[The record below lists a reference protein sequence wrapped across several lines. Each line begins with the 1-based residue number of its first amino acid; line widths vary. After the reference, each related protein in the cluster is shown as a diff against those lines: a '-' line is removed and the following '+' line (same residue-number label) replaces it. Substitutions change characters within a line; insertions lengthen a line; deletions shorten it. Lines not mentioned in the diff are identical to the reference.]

1 LEETQ
6 GVFIRRASGLV
17 RDMSPTQLIFF
28 NFLTQGIWPGVAL
41 AFTQNPVTFSGENV
55 AVGLAIIAVLGTAFF
70 IAYSIVYSAFPRV
83 GTDYVFQSRVLT
95 PAIGFASA
103 MTAWVI
109 YQFWYV
115 AFYEVDVINTF
126 IAPWLTALSY
136 STSNQYFASL
146 ATSLSQVPNLLAFSF
161 IAVVLT
167 GAILMGGLRAYVKVQ
182 TALMILSSLSFVI
195 IIALLIGTSNAS
207 FVSNFNAYMSSSLG
221 KTDSYNYLISS
232 AQQAGYN
239 LSPPFSLYATMGAM
253 ILPWI
258 FALEWPVFGNLS
270 LGGETQSA
278 DRLKTQALSMLVPFY
293 MGIVAWG
300 VVWYLFV
307 GMVGERFWNAVS
319 YLTWNASSVVAN
331 VPSALYFPFV
341 VAIGTNNPW
350 MTGLFSIT
358 ASIMIMCANF
368 TIFIVCTRMIFAMTF
383 DRLFPKR
390 IADIS
395 RRTRA
400 PVYALLVI
408 VVISLLWVV
417 GVLYYGTT
425 LSSWFGSVQ
434 VQISFTQILTMV
446 GALLFRKRLKHLYEQ
461 SAAARHRVALIISAV
476 IGIGFTLMIIY
487 YMLAIPALYASL
499 PQSEALILILF
510 LASIGYYYG
519 VRLYRRRTS
528 IDIALAFKEIPPS

>member
-1 LEETQ
+1 
-6 GVFIRRASGLV
+6 
-17 RDMSPTQLIFF
+17 MSPTQLIFF
-28 NFLTQGIWPGVAL
+28 NFLTQGIWPGIAL

-55 AVGLAIIAVLGTAFF
+55 ALGFAIIAVLGTAFF

-115 AFYEVDVINTF
+115 AFYEADVIGTF

-136 STSNQYFASL
+136 STSNPYFVNL
-146 ATSLSQVPNLLAFSF
+146 ATSLGQIQNLLAFSF
-161 IAVVLT
+161 IAVILT
-167 GAILMGGLRAYVKVQ
+167 GVILMGGLRAYIKVQ
-182 TALMILSSLSFVI
+182 TALMVLSSLSFVV
-195 IIALLIGTSNAS
+195 IAILLIATSNGT
-207 FVSNFNAYMSSSLG
+207 FVSNFNAYMSSALG
-221 KTDSYNYLISS
+221 KTDSYHYLISS

-239 LSPPFSLYATMGAM
+239 LSPPFSLYATMGGM

-270 LGGETQSA
+270 LGGEMQSA

-293 MGIVAWG
+293 MGIVAWAG
-300 VVWYLFV
+300 IWYLFLN
-307 GMVGERFWNAVS
+307 MVGEQFWNAVS
-319 YLTWNASSVVAN
+319 FLTWNSSSVVAN

-341 VAIGTNNPW
+341 VAVGTNNPL
-350 MTGLFSIT
+350 MTGIFSIT

-368 TIFIVCTRMIFAMTF
+368 TIFIVCARMLFAMTF

-390 IADIS
+390 LADIS
-395 RRTRA
+395 QRTRA
-400 PVYALLVI
+400 PIYALLVI
-408 VVISLLWVV
+408 LVITLFWVV
-417 GVLYYGTT
+417 GVLFYGTT

-434 VQISFTQILTMV
+434 VQISFTQILTMI
-446 GALLFRKRLKHLYEQ
+446 GALVFRKRLKHLYEQ
-461 SAAARHRVALIISAV
+461 SAAARHRTALIICSV
-476 IGIGFTLMIIY
+476 IGIGLSIMIIY

-499 PQSEALILILF
+499 PQSEALIVVLF
-510 LASIGYYYG
+510 LASIAYYYG

-528 IDIALAFKEIPPS
+528 IDIALAFKEIPPT